1 MSSFTG
7 KSIHCVSHTEIRGW
21 VLRSHI
27 AHLQVQGALV
37 IVSED
42 SESILYG
49 WCVVYCTAIRI
60 NVSNPLHGLPRC
72 LSNPAHPEAT
82 KSKPWA
88 FTRESPWPPR
98 LHQAS
103 SSLQQLHF
111 TLDICKHRKCCSI
124 NCQTCPLFL
133 IFMSTHI
140 FSIYCSSIF
149 FFYLLKEQKW
159 KLSPVPTPC
168 WEVSERSWE
177 PEPSSYVWTARIG
190 WSAFHE

>member
-1 MSSFTG
+1 MVKGTEKPEKRTLLCVYNAVWTWTVHPLVVQSGLTVRFMSSFTG
-7 KSIHCVSHTEIRGW
+7 KSIHCVSHTEIRGC

-42 SESILYG
+42 SEAILYG

-60 NVSNPLHGLPRC
+60 NVSNPLQGLPRC

-82 KSKPWA
+82 KSEPWA

-98 LHQAS
+98 WHQAS

-124 NCQTCPLFL
+124 NCQTCPVFL

-140 FSIYCSSIF
+140 FSIYSSSKKF
-149 FFYLLKEQKW
+149 FTF
-159 KLSPVPTPC
+159 
-168 WEVSERSWE
+168 
-177 PEPSSYVWTARIG
+177 
-190 WSAFHE
+190 